1 MPNPFQKYVD
11 ESYPFWY
18 KGQMLVSTI
27 CGGVPADENTAEK
40 WVETKVKDTRSAAMV
55 KELVEKTK
63 RELRE
68 THAARARVAAG
79 IGGETDLITVDELD
93 EETEKLLDS
102 IETLSAEDLEAKAMA
117 KAAKDLAG
125 LNIFKRTEQGVL
137 HIEGRQLKA
146 ALKEA
151 VAVAANAGKITTKG
165 WGNPDNASYKK
176 GIKQWFPEHVFV
188 TNAILCLYRE
198 DGTPVTEPDETLQKF
213 VHTHRGDAISYE
225 EAVHNASIR
234 FTVKTDVDLTEKQWA
249 MVWLT
254 GQDQGLGASRSQGFG
269 TYEMTDWR
277 RLESKRERDA
287 ARSEDTHPELLGLA
301 ADEAAEKAAAEQ
313 VKQD

>member
-1 MPNPFQKYVD
+1 MPNPFEEYKDQA
-11 ESYPFWY
+11 YPFWY
-18 KGQMLVSTI
+18 KGEMLVSRI

-68 THAARARVAAG
+68 THAARKRVAAG
-79 IGGETDLITVDELD
+79 VATEGDLLTVSELD
-93 EETEKLLDS
+93 EESEEILDE
-102 IETLSAEDLEAKAMA
+102 IEDISAEDLEKAATA

-137 HIEGRQLKA
+137 YIEGRQLKA

-188 TNAILCLYRE
+188 TNDILCLYRQ
-198 DGTPVTEPDETLQKF
+198 DGTPVTDPDETLQKF

-225 EAVHNASIR
+225 ECVYNASIR
-234 FTVKTDVDLTEKQWA
+234 FKVKTDVDLTPKQWA

-269 TYEMTDWR
+269 VYEMTHWQPLD
-277 RLESKRERDA
+277 KRERDK
-287 ARSEDTHPELLGLA
+287 ARAEDTHPELIAPLG
-301 ADEAAEKAAAEQ
+301 
-313 VKQD
+313 